1 MHNCTKA
8 QKGNLEPINYL
19 AHNGFCKHETCGVK
33 NVHLT
38 LKTDL
43 TFELIFN
50 GTNIKHQ
57 VGIKAA
63 RPIRGRQREIESK
76 KLLHVS
82 ASVEYAK
89 KINVKLDGVFVAKNR
104 DNWKLCCYFETDIIR
119 GENWGPSE

>member
-1 MHNCTKA
+1 MHNCIKA
-8 QKGNLEPINYL
+8 QKGNLGLINYL
-19 AHNGFCKHETCGVK
+19 AHNGFCKHETSGVK
-33 NVHLT
+33 NVQLT

-50 GTNIKHQ
+50 GANIKHQ

-63 RPIRGRQREIESK
+63 IPIRGRQREIKRK

-89 KINVKLDGVFVAKNR
+89 RN
-104 DNWKLCCYFETDIIR
+104 
-119 GENWGPSE
+119 